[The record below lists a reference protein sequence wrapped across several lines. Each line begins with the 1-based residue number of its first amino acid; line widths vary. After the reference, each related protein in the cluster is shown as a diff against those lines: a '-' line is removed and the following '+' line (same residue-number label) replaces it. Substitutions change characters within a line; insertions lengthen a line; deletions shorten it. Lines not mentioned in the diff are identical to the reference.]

1 MLSVGGKQVR
11 KDTFLVEFQPRTESK
26 ETRALRNGKRVS
38 FIWSIMRCYGIL
50 SGCRLFWNCFAISF
64 LSTRRFLFDNFFN
77 QVYRFIFLN
86 SFSTLWEKNV
96 LSWKISE
103 GTIFKDILY
112 RWQDLGRRK
121 SITGTWYV
129 KWNWSSARV
138 MVFAKNCILYRRR
151 VTMISAESV
160 NGGREIDTISKD
172 IDLSLNIVVRTYW
185 NRATIRWTVYITI
198 FLPPCSRE
206 LLNVESTL

>member
-1 MLSVGGKQVR
+1 MGNVYV
-11 KDTFLVEFQPRTESK
+11 
-26 ETRALRNGKRVS
+26 
-38 FIWSIMRCYGIL
+38 Y
-50 SGCRLFWNCFAISF
+50 RLFDRSCGVTVFCRVVDYFEIA
-64 LSTRRFLFDNFFN
+64 LRFLFFLLDDFYLTTFSIKCIDLFIYFF
-77 QVYRFIFLN
+77 FLN
-86 SFSTLWEKNV
+86 SFSTLRENV

-121 SITGTWYV
+121 SITDTWYV